1 MLFKISPELKKK
13 IIITFIIFLIITVT
27 LLIFY
32 ALSTDGSFT
41 AYKPDNCV
49 KSETNNTEVTCGP
62 GRRKYTRQYNPAKF
76 FGKDLS
82 NIDDVVKW
90 ENCNLSPCPIDGRFT
105 DWQSIGECKMSASSS
120 ASSKTCRAST
130 SSDHGKIEQTR
141 NYIEPQ
147 YGGLHKPDKNNL
159 RKWVGCN
166 EAGITLNICTD
177 VDETCSAWTDSSC
190 TCNGGSYTKTRTR
203 TYVPQQNSGRL
214 SNDKDVIDCR
224 KNQSEIVNCDGE
236 AGESRSSGICP
247 RNSSTFD
254 FPTTLF
260 RECTPSKG
268 PNRKKTYTTSYT
280 FPIGGTDLEL
290 HNSSFRSI
298 FTSSE
303 ISTIK
308 GLQFNANPA
317 VYTKSE
323 NGRSVKYT
331 IRRKNINYP
340 YEYTIEKEVPCEDA
354 PYHTLS
360 DIRNYW
366 MAETGC
372 STDSF
377 DTNAQNKIGFN
388 MEQLQAMETED
399 TIKSH
404 FSKFKDLKYLYT
416 DSSYAERT
424 YNENSPSMIESCYGS
439 NNLLV
444 IDNNNKAKYL
454 KDNQARSDR
463 LYPRIK
469 FMKIT
474 GGIEILRSPNKLLY
488 LFMNENGTLSIKGK
502 KYATYS
508 TKDLEYPIPMSYIS
522 SFTYTDIN
530 YLEFDK
536 NGNLSYKNNSNTII
550 WQSNTSDFT
559 ADSTAYLELDDYGD
573 LRIKSSNSTIIKDL
587 FYTYFYVDENS
598 RAYLK
603 TTNSTYLNSQGDH
616 TGSILYVKMGF
627 RRDSSHDQIILQN
640 GNWKLIFTALGELQI
655 KHDTPSA
662 TITLQYDDA
671 RYPQYLEQFIYKN
684 TSLGSTDK
692 YTVTSGTSAIERIVL
707 FNNGCLRYYSDNY
720 TELKVYG
727 TCNSNS
733 TNNTSYLELTT
744 IGNLVYN
751 NGSGSSTTIYDSKKG
766 RWKRNGCFTDDFDA
780 NMKSKTNID
789 NLTNNE
795 EIENALAQYW
805 LSHIITTLEKR
816 TSLEN
821 TKMITSNLGDNGF
834 ININNN
840 NLGLFQLIYNNN
852 TAKLNKLYGGFA
864 ITCIGTNI
872 EILSN
877 YQWKLIFNTNGSLV
891 ITGPNNTN
899 APNTIVNSNT
909 NHRTLKMLKD
919 GRLAI
924 YNDSGTAFWDSTF
937 PDPASL
943 GAYLELTSDG
953 SLYIK
958 SSENKVIKI
967 LYDRVRDYFNNSQ
980 FYENSPNIVFSDKL
994 GRVFPS
1000 IWTDIN
1006 INSIPN
1012 DDGVNNEFR
1021 GLYKPA
1027 ADAQWHVSQLNLWNE
1042 FTGYKETHDD
1052 NNRVMKSNDNNAD
1065 ENTNF
1070 RTEADRRQFARDRH
1084 TYRLPRG
1091 IYGSFDPA
1099 RTNTVPGYIR
1109 ISWADGEGDDQ
1120 GVEWSHHF
1128 LIMNRSGIN
1137 AAFPLYRKPDTK
1149 EAFYND
1155 IMIQNL
1161 TLVNSLRNYWRT
1173 RGGNPAT
1180 LPGPAIENLIY
1191 HDNQCGRNIRNQS
1204 NALSLADNKSYKYI
1218 SGRCPTN
1225 QCCSKLGYCG
1235 GTKDINDSWCGE
1247 ANNLMNRMYDGA

>member
-105 DWQSIGECKMSASSS
+105 NWESIGECKMSASSS
-120 ASSKTCRAST
+120 ASSKTCRDAT
-130 SSDHGKIEQTR
+130 SSDHGKILQTR

-147 YGGLHKPDKNNL
+147 YGGLHKPDKNIL
-159 RKWVGCN
+159 RKWVGCD
-166 EAGITLNICTD
+166 EAGINLNICTN

-190 TCNGGSYTKTRTR
+190 TCNGVSYKKTRTR
-203 TYVPQQNSGRL
+203 TYVANQNNGSV
-214 SNDKDVIDCR
+214 SNEDYVKDCR
-224 KNQSEIVNCDGE
+224 NIRSEIVNCDGE

-254 FPTTLF
+254 FPTTPF

-290 HNSSFRSI
+290 HNSSFRTI
-298 FTSSE
+298 FTPEE

-308 GLQFNANPA
+308 SLQFNTTSPSLA
-317 VYTKSE
+317 VYTKLE
-323 NGRSVKYT
+323 GNLTVKYT
-331 IRRKNINYP
+331 IKRKNINYP
-340 YEYTIEKEVPCEDA
+340 HEYTIEKEVPCADA

-366 MAETGC
+366 RTETGC
-372 STDSF
+372 STNDF
-377 DTNAQNKIGFN
+377 DINAQNKIGFN
-388 MEQLQAMETED
+388 MAQLLDMETVAI
-399 TIKSH
+399 IKPH
-404 FSKFKDLKYLYT
+404 FKEFKDLKYLYT
-416 DSSYAERT
+416 DDSFKERT

-439 NNLLV
+439 NGLLV
-444 IDNNNKAKYL
+444 IDNNNKAEYL
-454 KDNQARSDR
+454 DKDNQARSDR

-469 FMKIT
+469 FMKMT
-474 GGIEILRSPNKLLY
+474 GGIEILRSPNKLLC

-508 TKDLEYPIPMSYIS
+508 TQDIEYPINMTYITGS
-522 SFTYTDIN
+522 TYTNIH

-536 NGNLSYKNNSNTII
+536 NGNLSYKNNSNNII
-550 WQSNTSDFT
+550 WQSNT
-559 ADSTAYLELDDYGD
+559 ADSTAYLELDNYGD
-573 LRIKSSNSTIIKDL
+573 LRIKSSNSTIIKDV
-587 FYTYFYVDENS
+587 FYTYFYVDDNDNS
-598 RAYLK
+598 RDKLK
-603 TTNSTYLNSQGDH
+603 NNYLNNEGDH
-616 TGSILYVKMGF
+616 IGSILYVKMGF
-627 RRDSSHDQIILQN
+627 RRDSSRDQIILQN
-640 GNWKLIFTALGELQI
+640 GNWKLIFTREGELKI
-655 KHDTPSA
+655 KHDT
-662 TITLQYDDA
+662 TNKTTVTYDNNIVVD
-671 RYPQYLEQFIYKN
+671 YPQSIEQFIYKN

-751 NGSGSSTTIYDSKKG
+751 NGSGSSTTIYDSKIG
-766 RWKRNGCFTDDFDA
+766 RWKRNGCSTNIFDD
-780 NMKSKTNID
+780 NMKIITNID
-789 NLTNNE
+789 HLHNHE
-795 EIENALAQYW
+795 DIENALVQYI
-805 LSHIITTLEKR
+805 LEYIIRTLGNR
-816 TSLEN
+816 TSLKN
-821 TKMITSNLGDNGF
+821 TQMITSSFGDDGY

-840 NLGLFQLIYNNN
+840 NLWAYQIVYNNN
-852 TAKLNKLYGGFA
+852 TARFNKLYGGFA
-864 ITCIGTNI
+864 ITCIGNNI
-872 EILSN
+872 EILAN

-937 PDPASL
+937 PDPASP

-958 SSENKVIKI
+958 SYENKVIKI

-1000 IWTDIN
+1000 NWTDIN
-1006 INSIPN
+1006 INNIPN
-1012 DDGVNNEFR
+1012 DDTTLNAFR

-1027 ADAQWHVSQLNLWNE
+1027 DDQQWHVSQLNLWNN
-1042 FTGYKETHDD
+1042 FTGYVETHDD
-1052 NNRVMKSNDNNAD
+1052 NNRVMKNEDAD
-1065 ENTNF
+1065 ADVNF
-1070 RTEADRRQFARDRH
+1070 RTDYDRRQFARDRH
-1084 TYRLPRG
+1084 TFRLPRD
-1091 IYGSFDPA
+1091 IYGALNPA

-1120 GVEWSHHF
+1120 HENWSHHF
-1128 LIMNRSGIN
+1128 LIMDRPNVTN
-1137 AAFPLYRKPDTK
+1137 AAFPLYRKADNKTD
-1149 EAFYND
+1149 FYND

-1161 TLVNSLRNYWRT
+1161 TLVNNLRNYWRT
-1173 RGGNPAT
+1173 AGGNPAT
-1180 LPGPAIENLIY
+1180 QPTPATENLIY

-1204 NALSLADNKSYKYI
+1204 NALTLADNKSYKYI

-1235 GTKDINDSWCGE
+1235 GTKDRNDSWCGAE
-1247 ANNLMNRMYDGA
+1247 NNLMNRMYDGA